1 VAEYVLNF
9 KDQNWLLFEGENSV
23 GRSMANAVSL
33 DLKGVSRHHC
43 RIVISGDQATI
54 EDLGSRFGT
63 FVNGRLVK
71 EATLQPGDKIR
82 LGDATLELSLAG
94 QAPAAQPAPAPAETP
109 AEGTAPAE
117 TASTEPAAP
126 APEHDTASEGV
137 VFCPECGLPNVIGEA
152 QCFNCGTALPAPG
165 SASQ

>member
-1 VAEYVLNF
+1 
-9 KDQNWLLFEGENSV
+9 LFEGENTV

-43 RIVISGDQATI
+43 RIVISGDQVTI

-71 EATLQPGDKIR
+71 EAALQPGDTIR

-94 QAPAAQPAPAPAETP
+94 QPPAAQPTPAPGDA
-109 AEGTAPAE
+109 APAE
-117 TASTEPAAP
+117 TAAAETAPADTAAPSAATEP
-126 APEHDTASEGV
+126 APEHDTASEDV
-137 VFCPECGLPNVIGEA
+137 VFCPECGLPNVVGEA